1 MPVLHLDDKAEHS
14 RGAIELQHRDGFAH
28 AAELI
33 TIRVE
38 YPDASE
44 PGNEHPVR
52 AHYSHPQLLTRG
64 RVVGEAGFP
73 ATRCRLRVLDG

>member
-1 MPVLHLDDKAEHS
+1 MSVLHLDDKAEHS

-52 AHYSHPQLLTRG
+52 AHNSHPQLLTRG